1 MMRIEPDRNTLPAL
15 RPTASSA
22 SAPGF
27 ASALS
32 SARNSADTSL
42 PESTDKSH
50 AAETPI
56 AEQWGQYG
64 SGATAE
70 GYGTPPDPSQYS
82 DAPKGPHQPA
92 SPLNPSGVTTT
103 PGFTVDGYTA
113 RGTPV
118 PPGFYNL
125 AYYNWYLR
133 DGGTPLPGFPA
144 LADGAT
150 ITETYGKFGD
160 NAERATSFVT
170 AAGAGSVSSG
180 GVTTI
185 SAAGSVAAS
194 ADATSAPEPTGA
206 TSVTIASGG
215 VAAAVARSATPITS
229 SPSYAT
235 PAPSPAASGTSV
247 AATSTAAQAGVLV
260 GPASTEDGDTVAKAA
275 RSMPQTTDLE
285 AALRADLTTLLGDL
299 LRA

>member
-15 RPTASSA
+15 RPTADSA
-22 SAPGF
+22 STAGF

-32 SARNSADTSL
+32 SARNSADPSL
-42 PESTDKSH
+42 PEATDKSH
-50 AAETPI
+50 AGETPI

-64 SGATAE
+64 SGATAD
-70 GYGTPPDPSQYS
+70 GYGAPPDASLYR
-82 DAPKGPHQPA
+82 DAPIGPHESA

-103 PGFTVDGYTA
+103 PAFTVDGYTA

-133 DGGTPLPGFPA
+133 DGGTPLPGFPT

-160 NAERATSFVT
+160 GTERATSFAT
-170 AAGAGSVSSG
+170 AAGAGTASSG
-180 GVTTI
+180 GITTLAAAG
-185 SAAGSVAAS
+185 SAAASVDTVSAPTSTAATSVASTPARVAASVAAS
-194 ADATSAPEPTGA
+194 ARPT
-206 TSVTIASGG
+206 
-215 VAAAVARSATPITS
+215 TS

-235 PAPSPAASGTSV
+235 PAASV
-247 AATSTAAQAGVLV
+247 AASTTSATTSAAAD
-260 GPASTEDGDTVAKAA
+260 DGDTVANAA
-275 RSMPQTTDLE
+275 GTTAQATDLG
-285 AALRADLTTLLGDL
+285 AALRAELTTLLGDL
-299 LRA
+299 LRVA